1 MKNLMRALGVV
12 AIAGALSGSHALAQQ
27 GSANLDAVLKQ
38 LDAASAKFQS
48 AEADFRW
55 DQFERVVQATTTQSG
70 SIYFEREKGANA
82 VQMGAV
88 IGSPA
93 AKVLQYQAGVLRV
106 FDSGPNQL
114 TELTAGANRAQYESF
129 LTLGFGGSGKD
140 LAAAWTI
147 KDDGSEPM
155 SDGSGTIPVEKLEL
169 VSKDPNARNTFQQVV
184 IWVDLKRAIS
194 LKQQF
199 LTPSGD
205 MKTAVYTHVRYNQ
218 KVNTGKYAIK
228 TDKNTKI
235 DRR

>member
-1 MKNLMRALGVV
+1 MKNFMRTFGV
-12 AIAGALSGSHALAQQ
+12 AATGGALSVAMAAAQQ
-27 GSANLDAVLKQ
+27 APANLDGVLRQ
-38 LDAASAKFQS
+38 MDAASATFQS

-55 DQFERVVQATTTQSG
+55 DKFERVVKETTTQNG
-70 SIYFEREKGANA
+70 LIYFEHDKGTNA
-82 VQMGAV
+82 VQMGAT
-88 IGSPA
+88 IGTPVTQ
-93 AKVLQYQAGVLRV
+93 VLQYRNGVLQM
-106 FDSGPNQL
+106 FDPGADQL
-114 TELTAGANRAQYESF
+114 TALTAGANRAQYEGF
-129 LTLGFGGSGKD
+129 LTLGFGGSGKE

-147 KDDGSEPM
+147 KDDGAELM
-155 SDGSGTIPVEKLEL
+155 SDGSGTVPVEKLEL
-169 VSKDPNARNTFQQVV
+169 VSKDANARNTFQMVV

-199 LTPSGD
+199 VTPSGD